1 MRYKVPD
8 AEPGKGVKPIDYTLP
23 ACKTGEHY
31 VFECGSAQVKESK
44 NSPCL
49 IHEFP
54 MVVLDGPENVDGKST
69 AGRKYTH
76 RIIQL
81 LEDHESYDPTNK
93 RWAEELADLCW
104 AAGVNLDEEGYDP
117 EDFAGKHI
125 VVVLGMRQGKGPDGE
140 TRNENV
146 VRQVKAEDGT
156 THLFLSD
163 DGKPASKRTP
173 SRAGAPRRR

>member
-8 AEPGKGVKPIDYTLP
+8 AEPGKGVKPLDFTLP

-31 VFECGSAQVKESK
+31 VFEMGGAQVKESK

-54 MVVLDGPENVDGKST
+54 MVVLDGPDTAEGKST

-81 LEDHESYDPTNK
+81 LEDHESYDATNK
-93 RWAEELADLCW
+93 RWSEELADLCY
-104 AAGVNLDEEGYDP
+104 AAGVEIDDDGYDP
-117 EDFAGKHI
+117 EDFAGKRI
-125 VVVLGMRQGKGPDGE
+125 VAVLGMRQGKGPDGE
-140 TRNENV
+140 TRPENV
-146 VRQVKAEDGT
+146 IRQVKDEDGT
-156 THLFLSD
+156 THLFLAD
-163 DGKPASKRTP
+163 DGKPAAKRATR
-173 SRAGAPRRR
+173 SSASRRR